1 MNSRVHV
8 YFWIRNFIFS
18 RYKLKSGIAG
28 SYGSCI
34 FSFLLVFIVT
44 VPIYIAT
51 NSLQG
56 FPFLCTLSSI
66 YYL

>member
-1 MNSRVHV
+1 MNSGVHV
-8 YFWIRNFIFS
+8 YFWISTFIFS
-18 RYKLKSGIAG
+18 RYKLKSGISG
-28 SYGSCI
+28 SYGSFI

-56 FPFLCTLSSI
+56 FPFLCTLSST
-66 YYL
+66 YHL